1 MMRQI
6 RITESI
12 TSRDSE
18 SIAAFLR
25 EISRYEVPSM
35 EEEVSLA
42 QRIHKGDKL
51 ALEELV
57 SRNLRF
63 VISVAKQSQGFGVAL
78 EDLIA
83 EGCIGL
89 INAAERFDETRGFR
103 FCSYAVWWIRQSVLK
118 AVANYSNMMHIPSS
132 LRNMQY
138 RLNAAR
144 NRFEAEFSREPT
156 PEELSALSGVDPD
169 KLPAFDTIGKV
180 YATLDSPIGDDDSGC
195 LVDFVSDPDI
205 DTDAIMD
212 QESLKPDLHDVIN
225 RLPERER
232 VVLKMTFGIEGMEVC
247 SPEEISEAL
256 GLSRERVRQIR
267 ENALKRIRNNFSSI
281 AVLKKYC
288 A

>member
-1 MMRQI
+1 MRQI